1 MNNFKTN
8 LQKGF
13 TLIELMI
20 VIAIIGI
27 LLAIAIPAYNDY
39 TVRARTTECLNN
51 LAPLKTGVS
60 EFVLAKLV
68 YPTAIASI
76 GTAGVTKM
84 CGIPALTPF
93 TGVLTIA
100 NSASTGATG
109 GAGVTVITMTPAT
122 TSNAVSWKCG
132 SSGTGAKYA
141 PASCR

>member
-1 MNNFKTN
+1 MNNIKTN

-39 TVRARTTECLNN
+39 TIRARTTECMTN
-51 LAPLKTGVS
+51 LAPLKVGVS
-60 EFVLAKLV
+60 EYVLAKLV
-68 YPTAIASI
+68 YPSTIASI

-84 CGIPALTPF
+84 CQTP
-93 TGVLTIA
+93 TLASGVLQIQ
-100 NSASTGATG
+100 NSASTGA
-109 GAGVTVITMTPAT
+109 AASATVITLTPV
-122 TSNAVSWKCG
+122 TSANSVKWGCVA
-132 SSGTGAKYA
+132 SGTGAKYA